1 MTRLV
6 LVHGFTQTRRS
17 WDVVASAL
25 AARHDVVALD
35 APGHGE
41 LADVALDLWQGARLV
56 AQQGGRAA
64 YVGYSMGGRLC
75 LHVALAHPDFVEA
88 LVLVGTT
95 AGIRDDVERADRK
108 RDDEARAARIER
120 DGVDAFLRE
129 WLAQPLFT
137 SLPTEARGLDDR
149 RTNTAAGLAA
159 SLRLAGTGTQEPLW
173 DRLAELEMPVLLVA
187 GERDEKFTALAHQM
201 AVAIGGNARV
211 ALVADAGHAAH
222 LERPGAFVEIVRT
235 FLHVV
240 P

>member
-1 MTRLV
+1 MTRVV

-17 WDVVASAL
+17 WDVVARAL
-25 AARHDVVALD
+25 APTYDVVALD

-41 LADVALDLWQGARLV
+41 LADVTLDLWQGARLV

-64 YVGYSMGGRLC
+64 YGGYSMGGRLC

-88 LVLVGTT
+88 LLLVGTT
-95 AGIRDDVERADRK
+95 AGIRDEVERVNRR

-129 WLAQPLFT
+129 WLAQPLLA
-137 SLPTEARGLDDR
+137 SLPSGARGLDDR
-149 RTNTAAGLAA
+149 RAITAAGLAA
-159 SLRLAGTGTQEPLW
+159 SLRLAGTGAQEPLW

-187 GERDEKFTALAHQM
+187 GERDEKFTVLAREM
-201 AVAIGGNARV
+201 AAAIGTNARV

-222 LERPGAFVEIVRT
+222 LERPDDFVEIVRT
-235 FLHVV
+235 FLD
-240 P
+240 